1 MLLLSLSIF
10 GTSGNESFGSM
21 YSSILNFYTL
31 IFETMIGLFIIPVS
45 GTCSAGEFTCTNDE
59 CVDENLRFNRIP
71 DCTDG
76 SDEGESK

>member
-1 MLLLSLSIF
+1 
-10 GTSGNESFGSM
+10 
-21 YSSILNFYTL
+21 
-31 IFETMIGLFIIPVS
+31 MIGLFIIPVS